1 MIRLFSHTETDF
13 THNGIHVLDDIA
25 IGDTCILTNGINE
38 IYSLEMEVAIFD
50 NSKWKDIEAEMFLRV
65 PTIRGE
71 QIFRI
76 KEVVKGFSTLR
87 IYAKH
92 TFFDLENNFILDTN
106 VVQKDGRSSI
116 AQILGGMSNN
126 MINTYSGTSDID
138 IINSARLVRKNVV
151 TALIGDIDNSF
162 LNRWGGE
169 LQVDNFNF
177 AINKRIGQD
186 RGFQI
191 RYGKNATGY
200 EGNINTYNLC
210 TRIVPVGFDGIML
223 EGTKWVDSPNITKYP
238 QIYTYEVKFEDIKV
252 KENPEDEE
260 GYNTIE
266 EAREALRQA
275 ASNHFNN
282 TKCDLPSFSAR
293 VNFITLQNT
302 EEYKDVKSLERVEL
316 GDDVSIYLSSID
328 VNASSRIVRTKYNF
342 FTQKYTEIEVGDIKP
357 NIFKQLIN
365 IKDTIDNI
373 VEDLGG
379 NTWQDIINKSLDEAT
394 KLMEEGLKGSHV
406 ITMKNQ
412 IVIGDAPD
420 IKNMVNCIVINKNG
434 IGFSNNGYL
443 PDRLI
448 SAMTIDGKINA
459 SCITTGQLNA
469 ALIKTG
475 MLMSANG
482 TTWIDMENGTFNFA
496 NKINFDGA
504 NFDIDLSGK
513 DLATNTSVDTKF
525 EINNKGINETI
536 KNTKEG
542 LETEIKKNAEAITQK
557 VSNSDFNSYKNQT
570 ANEISQKVSNGDF
583 GTLFKQTAYGFDFIG
598 KITTKSDNY
607 KLELNANKLI
617 GFRGSETH
625 NPMYSAGVWWPNG
638 APAGYV
644 SVSKGNA
651 ETVDTNGALWMTAYP
666 NDNDKAAG
674 IQYMK
679 KHNDGTYVG
688 SIIEFSEAGSI
699 SLVSQ
704 KTTGAARYGL
714 WSHPDGYIYPYQGD
728 EQLGSNIKPW
738 NKMYCNNLYYKNYST
753 PFSNST
759 LAESYQVTAL
769 NEEVSRTLVTSE
781 VEKYK
786 DDNSFYTFYKD
797 KFESLVYTDG
807 GNKERLVVN
816 PNSMLNDPIASIL
829 VSKDGDELLLDN
841 NSYITSLTM
850 ALKRSIEKIEK
861 LEDRIKV
868 LEGGV

>member
-1 MIRLFSHTETDF
+1 MTKNLIRLYEQNTTNFAN
-13 THNGIHVLDDIA
+13 NGL
-25 IGDTCILTNGINE
+25 TILQPISCKIKRNLQEYT
-38 IYSLEMEVAIFD
+38 YQLEMTHLLNDKGMMLVEDRIIGF
-50 NSKWKDIEAEMFLRV
+50 KDQF
-65 PTIRGE
+65 
-71 QIFRI
+71 FRI
-76 KEVVKGFSTLR
+76 SSIRKNLKEVNIV
-87 IYAKH
+87 ANH
-92 TFFDLENNFILDTN
+92 VFFDLNKNFIEDIN
-106 VVQKDGRSSI
+106 IKDKTGSMALS
-116 AQILGGMSNN
+116 QILNGTSYKHSF
-126 MINTYSGTSDID
+126 TATSDID
-138 IINSARLVRKNVV
+138 TVASSRMVRKNVV

-162 LNRWGGE
+162 INRWGGE
-169 LQVDNFNF
+169 LDIDGFSF
-177 AINKRIGQD
+177 KLNKQIGKD
-186 RGFQI
+186 DGYTI
-191 RYGKNATGY
+191 KYGKNLTGLDLQLNML
-200 EGNINTYNLC
+200 EVV
-210 TRIVPVGFDGIML
+210 TRIRPVGFDGIML

-275 ASNHFNN
+275 ALNHFNN

-342 FTQKYTEIEVGDIKP
+342 FTQKYVEVEVGDIKP
-357 NIFKQLIN
+357 NLFKQLIN

-807 GNKERLVVN
+807 GNKDRLVVN

>member
-1 MIRLFSHTETDF
+1 
-13 THNGIHVLDDIA
+13 
-25 IGDTCILTNGINE
+25 
-38 IYSLEMEVAIFD
+38 
-50 NSKWKDIEAEMFLRV
+50 
-65 PTIRGE
+65 
-71 QIFRI
+71 
-76 KEVVKGFSTLR
+76 
-87 IYAKH
+87 
-92 TFFDLENNFILDTN
+92 
-106 VVQKDGRSSI
+106 
-116 AQILGGMSNN
+116 
-126 MINTYSGTSDID
+126 
-138 IINSARLVRKNVV
+138 
-151 TALIGDIDNSF
+151 
-162 LNRWGGE
+162 
-169 LQVDNFNF
+169 
-177 AINKRIGQD
+177 
-186 RGFQI
+186 
-191 RYGKNATGY
+191 
-200 EGNINTYNLC
+200 
-210 TRIVPVGFDGIML
+210 
-223 EGTKWVDSPNITKYP
+223 
-238 QIYTYEVKFEDIKV
+238 
-252 KENPEDEE
+252 
-260 GYNTIE
+260 
-266 EAREALRQA
+266 
-275 ASNHFNN
+275 
-282 TKCDLPSFSAR
+282 
-293 VNFITLQNT
+293 
-302 EEYKDVKSLERVEL
+302 
-316 GDDVSIYLSSID
+316 
-328 VNASSRIVRTKYNF
+328 
-342 FTQKYTEIEVGDIKP
+342 
-357 NIFKQLIN
+357 
-365 IKDTIDNI
+365 
-373 VEDLGG
+373 
-379 NTWQDIINKSLDEAT
+379 
-394 KLMEEGLKGSHV
+394 MEEGLKGSHV

-420 IKNMVNCIVINKNG
+420 IKDMVNCIVINKNG

-607 KLELNANKLI
+607 KLELNASKLI
-617 GFRGSETH
+617 GFKG
-625 NPMYSAGVWWPNG
+625 NDIAKPMYSAGVWWPNG
-638 APAGYV
+638 QPAGYV

-651 ETVDTNGALWMTAYP
+651 ETVGTDGALWMTAYP

-714 WSHPDGYIYPYQGD
+714 WSHPDGYVYPYQGD

-738 NKMYCNNLYYKNYST
+738 NKMYCNSLYYKNYST

-759 LAESYQVTAL
+759 LAESYEVTTL

-807 GNKERLVVN
+807 GNKDRLVVN

>member
-1 MIRLFSHTETDF
+1 MI
-13 THNGIHVLDDIA
+13 
-25 IGDTCILTNGINE
+25 E
-38 IYSLEMEVAIFD
+38 IYLKTNTNYDKNGDITLEPTSCIY
-50 NSKWKDIEAEMFLRV
+50 KDSE
-65 PTIRGE
+65 
-71 QIFRI
+71 
-76 KEVVKGFSTLR
+76 KEVTLEHFFDDEGRWKYIEFENVIAAEENGKKKLYR
-87 IYAKH
+87 IY
-92 TFFDLENNFILDTN
+92 N
-106 VVQKDGRSSI
+106 VVRS
-116 AQILGGMSNN
+116 L
-126 MINTYSGTSDID
+126 YS
-138 IINSARLVRKNVV
+138 V
-151 TALIGDIDNSF
+151 TAYARPLFYDLLDKILLDLRPTKKLGQEALNIILADTPFIGHSNITKIGTAYYIKKNIVEALLGDDKNSF

-169 LQVDNFNF
+169 FYCENFDVY
-177 AINKRIGQD
+177 INDRIGSD
-186 RGFQI
+186 NGVRVEFG
-191 RYGKNATGY
+191 
-200 EGNINTYNLC
+200 YNLNEIEEDVNIENVV
-210 TRIVPVGFDGIML
+210 TRIIPVGFNGITL
-223 EGTKWVDSPNITKYP
+223 EGDTPWIDSSLINKYTRP
-238 QIYTYEVKFEDIKV
+238 KMRVIEFSDVKV
-252 KENPEDEE
+252 KESLEDEE
-260 GYNTIE
+260 GFDTIE
-266 EAREALRQA
+266 EARTELINRCNKLFGEGIDKPTVNYKIDMINLANTTAYKDLKMLVEVNKGDTVTCYIKHLDIDVKARVIDYERDLITGEYTYIELGSVVDNFFNNQADIQNRVDNIFNSNGNVKAETLEGAINALQAQFKALRDIAQPQEVRA
-275 ASNHFNN
+275 ILFEDRIEDSPTFG
-282 TKCDLPSFSAR
+282 CMC
-293 VNFITLQNT
+293 
-302 EEYKDVKSLERVEL
+302 L
-316 GDDVSIYLSSID
+316 GTMGFEI
-328 VNASSRIVRTKYNF
+328 ASSFKPGTNEWDFRTFGTGKGF
-342 FTQKYTEIEVGDIKP
+342 VADH
-357 NIFKQLIN
+357 
-365 IKDTIDNI
+365 
-373 VEDLGG
+373 
-379 NTWQDIINKSLDEAT
+379 IIT
-394 KLMEEGLKGSHV
+394 
-406 ITMKNQ
+406 
-412 IVIGDAPD
+412 
-420 IKNMVNCIVINKNG
+420 G
-434 IGFSNNGYL
+434 I
-443 PDRLI
+443 
-448 SAMTIDGKINA
+448 
-459 SCITTGQLNA
+459 LNA
-469 ALIKTG
+469 ALIKAG
-475 MLMSANG
+475 ILKSENEI
-482 TTWIDMENGTFNFA
+482 TWIDMEDGTFNFA
-496 NKINFDGA
+496 DKVKFDGA

-807 GNKERLVVN
+807 GNKDRLVVN

>member
-1 MIRLFSHTETDF
+1 MIKIFKKDETNFSHDGLE
-13 THNGIHVLDDIA
+13 VLDDIVISSYTEWSEESKWIIQAKFKKDFDKSESIKEGLIIQVPTEKGDQLFRILKINKKNRKYISISGHA
-25 IGDTCILTNGINE
+25 IGYDFN
-38 IYSLEMEVAIFD
+38 D
-50 NSKWKDIEAEMFLRV
+50 
-65 PTIRGE
+65 
-71 QIFRI
+71 
-76 KEVVKGFSTLR
+76 
-87 IYAKH
+87 
-92 TFFDLENNFILDTN
+92 NFIQDIN
-106 VVQKDGRSSI
+106 IVEKSGRV
-116 AQILGGMSNN
+116 AMQQISN
-126 MINTYSGTSDID
+126 GTVYPHRYNLTSNID
-138 IINSARLVRKNVV
+138 RVASARVVRKNGME
-151 TALIGDIDNSF
+151 ALINTDKDNTF
-162 LNRWGGE
+162 VERWGGC
-169 LQVDNFNF
+169 LVLDNFNISMNE
-177 AINKRIGQD
+177 AVGQD
-186 RGFQI
+186 RGVEI
-191 RYGKNATGY
+191 SIGKNITGY
-200 EGNINTYNLC
+200 DGDIDEETVCTGINAITYDGLTLPEGVYYSPLVNNYPHPKI
-210 TRIVPVGFDGIML
+210 REFKFD
-223 EGTKWVDSPNITKYP
+223 
-238 QIYTYEVKFEDIKV
+238 DIKY
-252 KENPEDEE
+252 KYSENNYDKE
-260 GYNTIE
+260 GYETLDEVYAAIRKACDDLFNTQNIDKPTCS
-266 EAREALRQA
+266 L
-275 ASNHFNN
+275 
-282 TKCDLPSFSAR
+282 R
-293 VNFITLQNT
+293 VNIAALENT
-302 EEYKDVKSLERVEL
+302 DQYKGDELNERIFQGDILTANLEDYGFNVKLKMVANRYDNIRNRYIDIDL
-316 GDDVSIYLSSID
+316 GDAKNNLFKDIG
-328 VNASSRIVRTKYNF
+328 K
-342 FTQKYTEIEVGDIKP
+342 IEVV
-357 NIFKQLIN
+357 
-365 IKDTIDNI
+365 IDKV
-373 VEDLGG
+373 VEQLGG
-379 NTWQDIINKSLDEAT
+379 NTWQDILDKSMQEAADLIAAGIKDSYVVARKNEILIMDSPQVESAIN
-394 KLMEEGLKGSHV
+394 V
-406 ITMKNQ
+406 IRM
-412 IVIGDAPD
+412 
-420 IKNMVNCIVINKNG
+420 NKNG
-434 IGFSNNGYL
+434 IAFSQNGYNGPYTL
-443 PDRLI
+443 AI
-448 SAMTIDGKINA
+448 TIDGKINA

-607 KLELNANKLI
+607 KLELNASKLI
-617 GFRGSETH
+617 GFKG
-625 NPMYSAGVWWPNG
+625 NDIAKPMYSAGVWWPNG
-638 APAGYV
+638 QPAGYV

-651 ETVDTNGALWMTAYP
+651 ETVGTDGALWMTAYP

-714 WSHPDGYIYPYQGD
+714 WSHPDGYVYPYQGD

-738 NKMYCNNLYYKNYST
+738 NKMYCNSLYYKNYST

-759 LAESYQVTAL
+759 LAESYEVTTL

-807 GNKERLVVN
+807 GNKDRLVVN

-861 LEDRIKV
+861 LENRIKV